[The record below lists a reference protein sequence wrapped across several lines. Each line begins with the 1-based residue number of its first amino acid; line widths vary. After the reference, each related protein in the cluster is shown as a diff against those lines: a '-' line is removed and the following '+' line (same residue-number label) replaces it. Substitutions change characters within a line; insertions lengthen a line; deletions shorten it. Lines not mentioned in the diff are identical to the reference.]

1 MAYKR
6 EDLRVQAIQVIEFY
20 GRNRFTIQFGC
31 GGAVFCP
38 RVNAKRAQILTTDQ
52 TQPLPSERSFG
63 LLFGVVFALLAAYGW
78 FFKGWS
84 SVVVISFVAVAVA
97 FVLLGFVA
105 PKVLAPL
112 NWLWF
117 QLGQVLGKI
126 VSPLVLGAIFFLM
139 LTPVSLVTRLFGRD
153 ELRLKRKASQTS
165 YWLDRAPPGP
175 EPESFKNQ
183 F

>member
-1 MAYKR
+1 M
-6 EDLRVQAIQVIEFY
+6 
-20 GRNRFTIQFGC
+20 
-31 GGAVFCP
+31 
-38 RVNAKRAQILTTDQ
+38 TTDH
-52 TQPLPSERSFG
+52 TQALPSERSFG
-63 LLFGVVFALLAAYGW
+63 LLFGVVFTLLAAYGW
-78 FFKGWS
+78 FLNGWS
-84 SVVVISFVAVAVA
+84 SVVVLSLVAVAAA

-117 QLGQVLGKI
+117 QLGQLLGKI

-139 LTPVSLVTRLFGRD
+139 LTPVSLLTRLFGRD

-165 YWLDRAPPGP
+165 YWLERAPPGP

>member
-1 MAYKR
+1 M
-6 EDLRVQAIQVIEFY
+6 
-20 GRNRFTIQFGC
+20 
-31 GGAVFCP
+31 
-38 RVNAKRAQILTTDQ
+38 
-52 TQPLPSERSFG
+52 
-63 LLFGVVFALLAAYGW
+63 FALLAGYGW

-84 SVVVISFVAVAVA
+84 LAVVLALVVVALA
-97 FVLLGFVA
+97 FALLGFVA
-105 PKVLAPL
+105 PRVLRPL

-117 QLGQVLGKI
+117 QLGQLLGKV
-126 VSPLVLGAIFFLM
+126 VSPVVLGAIFFLI
-139 LTPVSLVTRLFGRD
+139 LTPVSLGSRLFGRD